1 VEEIILIVPNK
12 ELESKAIA
20 YKEEH
25 FSCGE
30 TVINGSEMWD
40 NMDSYPEWLEMVT
53 KNADAEMY
61 NQGWVLTDT
70 FFAMRQSDKK
80 IIGIID
86 FRHSLNE
93 FLKDFGHIG
102 YSVCP
107 LERRKGYA
115 TEMLRQ
121 VLAIAKIQGLPEVF
135 LSYMKGNVPSRKTI
149 LNNGGQYLRD
159 FTFNNEVGE
168 VFRIIL

>member
-1 VEEIILIVPNK
+1 VENIILIVPNK

-40 NMDSYPEWLEMVT
+40 NMNSYPEWLEMVT
-53 KNADAEMY
+53 KNADVETY
-61 NQGWVLTDT
+61 NQDWVLTDT

-102 YSVCP
+102 YSVSP

-121 VLAIAKIQGLPEVF
+121 VLAIAKEQGLPEVF

-168 VFRIIL
+168 VFRIVL

>member
-1 VEEIILIVPNK
+1 VENIILIVPNK
-12 ELESKAIA
+12 ELENKAIA

-40 NMDSYPEWLEMVT
+40 NMNSYPEWLEMVT
-53 KNADAEMY
+53 KNADVETY
-61 NQGWVLTDT
+61 NQDWVLTDT

-102 YSVCP
+102 YSVSP

-121 VLAIAKIQGLPEVF
+121 VLAIAKEQGLPEVF

-168 VFRIIL
+168 VFRIVL

>member
-1 VEEIILIVPNK
+1 MENVILIVPNK

-40 NMDSYPEWLEMVT
+40 NMDTYSEWLEMVT
-53 KNADAEMY
+53 KNADVETY
-61 NQGWVLTDT
+61 NQDWVLTDT

-107 LERRKGYA
+107 LERQKGYA
-115 TEMLRQ
+115 SEMLRQ
-121 VLAIAKIQGLPEVF
+121 VLAIAKEQGLPEVF

-168 VFRIIL
+168 VFKIVL

>member
-1 VEEIILIVPNK
+1 MKNIILIVPNK

-53 KNADAEMY
+53 KNADIETY

-80 IIGIID
+80 IIGIIA

-121 VLAIAKIQGLPEVF
+121 VLAIAKEQGLAEVF
-135 LSYMKGNVPSRKTI
+135 LSYMKGNVPSKKTI
-149 LNNGGQYLRD
+149 LNNGGEYLRD

-168 VFRIIL
+168 VFSIVL

>member
-1 VEEIILIVPNK
+1 MENIILIVPNK

-53 KNADAEMY
+53 KNADVETY
-61 NQGWVLTDT
+61 NQSWVLTDT

-121 VLAIAKIQGLPEVF
+121 VLAIAKEQGLPEVF
-135 LSYMKGNVPSRKTI
+135 LSYMKGNVPSRKTL

-168 VFRIIL
+168 VFRIVL

>member
-1 VEEIILIVPNK
+1 MENIILIVPNK

-53 KNADAEMY
+53 KNADVETY

-121 VLAIAKIQGLPEVF
+121 VLAIAKEQGLPEVF

-159 FTFNNEVGE
+159 FTVNNEVGE
-168 VFRIIL
+168 VFRIVL

>member
-1 VEEIILIVPNK
+1 MENIILIVPNK

-53 KNADAEMY
+53 KNADVETY
-61 NQGWVLTDT
+61 NQDWVLTDT

-121 VLAIAKIQGLPEVF
+121 VLAIAKEQGLSEVF

-168 VFRIIL
+168 VFRIVL

>member
-1 VEEIILIVPNK
+1 MENIILIVPNK
-12 ELESKAIA
+12 ELESKAIS
-20 YKEEH
+20 YKEAH

-53 KNADAEMY
+53 KNADVKTY

-70 FFAMRQSDKK
+70 FFAVRQSDKK

-121 VLAIAKIQGLPEVF
+121 VLAIAKEQGLPEVF

-168 VFRIIL
+168 VFRIVL